1 MIKNVVFDYGNVM
14 IHFDPEYM
22 VGRYVSDE
30 ADKKLL
36 CDVLFDRLYWDR
48 LDDGSIEDEEI
59 MEAVKLR
66 IPQRLHDVS
75 REIYYNW
82 IYNMPE
88 MEGMN
93 DLVSHVKN
101 ELSARVFLLSN
112 ISRYFAEHA
121 HEMTELEPFEKCF
134 FSAVIGRVKP
144 NRDIFE
150 YLCDECRILPE
161 ETLFIDDNEK
171 NIKAAESYGIKG
183 YLFDGDSRKLREY
196 IDSIFM

>member
-134 FSAVIGRVKP
+134 FSAVIGMVKP